1 MTTTTTPL
9 LMPMAE
15 AVKFTGLSERTM
27 WRLVRDREV
36 PRLARIAIEF
46 VIVLPRR
53 QQVIEKGAV
62 GGGRKV
68 GRNVARLQFCNAN
81 Q

>member
-9 LMPMAE
+9 LMPMSE

-36 PRLARIAIEF
+36 PHLRIGRRVLFRREALADWTRQLE
-46 VIVLPRR
+46 VRR
-53 QQVIEKGAV
+53 
-62 GGGRKV
+62 
-68 GRNVARLQFCNAN
+68 
-81 Q
+81 

>member
-1 MTTTTTPL
+1 MTPATAPL

-36 PRLARIAIEF
+36 PHVRI
-46 VIVLPRR
+46 
-53 QQVIEKGAV
+53 
-62 GGGRKV
+62 GGRV
-68 GRNVARLQFCNAN
+68 LFRREALADWVRQLEASR
-81 Q
+81 